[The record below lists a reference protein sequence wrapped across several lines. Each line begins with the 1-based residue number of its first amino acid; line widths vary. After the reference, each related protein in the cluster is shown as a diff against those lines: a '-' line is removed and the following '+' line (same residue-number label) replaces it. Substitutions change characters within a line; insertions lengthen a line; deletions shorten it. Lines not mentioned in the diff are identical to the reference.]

1 MRAQDDRHQQPLRLP
16 QKLAAWCRQ
25 QAAQR
30 RISINTFVQLALEEK
45 MGTGGGREGRS
56 APRKKEDE
64 APRGLGLQKRL
75 AAEETPAP
83 PPPPEPPSVVVN
95 VGPGA
100 LGQAGAQDLLPGLV
114 ALIRNA
120 PPLERDRRRRLAL
133 EVLRQA
139 GQSPAEQAQLV
150 EKLDAQLAAEPPA
163 APAAAPRLGQ
173 GPLGGTIGSWF
184 R

>member
-45 MGTGGGREGRS
+45 MGTGGGRAERS
-56 APRKKEDE
+56 APRKKDE
-64 APRGLGLQKRL
+64 APRGLGLRQRP
-75 AAEETPAP
+75 APEEAPAP
-83 PPPPEPPSVVVN
+83 PPLPEPPSVVVN
-95 VGPGA
+95 VGGAPGQ
-100 LGQAGAQDLLPGLV
+100 GGAQELLPGLV
-114 ALIRNA
+114 ALIRSA

-133 EVLRQA
+133 EVLREA
-139 GQSPAEQAQLV
+139 GQTPAEQAQLV
-150 EKLDAQLAAEPPA
+150 EKLDAQLAADPPA